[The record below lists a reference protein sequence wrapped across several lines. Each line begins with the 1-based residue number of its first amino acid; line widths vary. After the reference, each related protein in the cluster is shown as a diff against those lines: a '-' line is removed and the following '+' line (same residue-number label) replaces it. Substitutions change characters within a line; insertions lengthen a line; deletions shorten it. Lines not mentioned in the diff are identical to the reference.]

1 MNAFEEG
8 YAFFEKQAGV
18 QMAAHLGGE
27 YVAQVDAEIA
37 RLLAD
42 LNAFDGFKTG
52 ADKLK
57 GDIAEFWHADTF
69 NIDAVARG
77 SDHRAFIDRSHDF
90 ASADISSNF
99 GKLFGL
105 KYYKTAEASAKQQAK
120 SVFERFNEYRSAG
133 GKDTLEA
140 FLEKRGFSDD
150 SVLHDPIYSGQ
161 IRVIPKDQ
169 LEVARQWLKNK
180 IATESTIR
188 PEQMERYKDTLKM
201 LSDRLEDGQGTESI
215 ALSEADAKALA
226 VLAKEGDIGAEELK
240 QLGVSADQMIQF
252 EYLAKGAFKSG
263 LSAATISM
271 VLAVGP
277 EIYKAVDYL
286 IKNGE
291 LEEKQFQR
299 IGFAALKGGS
309 EGFVRGTVSAAIT
322 IACKSGMLGEA
333 FKSVSPNIIGMAT
346 VLAMN
351 TMKNSFKVANGTMT
365 RSELAQELVKE
376 LIVSSSALALGTVTQ
391 AFIEIPVVGF
401 MIGSFVGSA
410 IGSFAYTCGYN
421 AVMSFCVDTGF
432 TMFGIVKQDYT
443 LPEDVLRVIGVEVFQ
458 YEKFMPRQFNRKVFT
473 PTTFNRKHFEPNSI
487 GVQVL
492 RRGVIGVAQIGY
504 I

>member
-18 QMAAHLGGE
+18 QMAARLGGE
-27 YVAQVDAEIA
+27 YVALVDKEITK
-37 RLLAD
+37 LLTD

-69 NIDAVARG
+69 NVEAAARG
-77 SDHRAFIDRSHDF
+77 SNHRAFIDRSHDF

-105 KYYKTAEASAKQQAK
+105 KYYKTGEASAKQQAK
-120 SVFERFNEYRSAG
+120 SVFDRFQEYRSAG

-161 IRVIPKDQ
+161 IRIIPKDQ

-188 PEQMERYKDTLKM
+188 STQIERYKDTLKM

-226 VLAKEGDIGAEELK
+226 VLAKEGDIGTEELK
-240 QLGVSADQMIQF
+240 ALGVSAYQIIQF
-252 EYLAKGAFKSG
+252 EYLTKEAFKSG
-263 LSAATISM
+263 LSAATISI
-271 VLAVGP
+271 VLSVGP
-277 EIYKAVDYL
+277 EIYKAIDYL

-291 LEEKQFQR
+291 LEENQFQR
-299 IGFAALKGGS
+299 IGFAALKGSS
-309 EGFVRGTVSAAIT
+309 EGFIRGTVSAAIT

-333 FKSVSPNIIGMAT
+333 FKNVSPSIIGMST

-365 RSELAQELVKE
+365 HSELAQELLKE
-376 LIVSSSALALGTVTQ
+376 LIVSSSALVVGTVAQ

-401 MIGSFVGSA
+401 MIGSFVGSV
-410 IGSFAYTCGYN
+410 IGSFAYTCGCN
-421 AVMSFCVDTGF
+421 AVVSFCVDTGF
-432 TMFGIVKQDYT
+432 TMFGLVKQDYT
-443 LPEDVLRVIGVEVFQ
+443 LPNDVLEYIGITTFQ
-458 YEKFMPRQFNRKVFT
+458 YEKFGAKQFNVQDFT
-473 PTTFNRKHFEPNSI
+473 PASFKRRKFSGHTLDTHI
-487 GVQVL
+487 L
-492 RRGVIGVAQIGY
+492 RRGVIGVSEIGY

>member
-18 QMAAHLGGE
+18 QMAVHLGDE
-27 YVAQVDAEIA
+27 YVVQVDAKIA
-37 RLLAD
+37 KLLAD

-105 KYYKTAEASAKQQAK
+105 KYYKTAEDSAKQQAK
-120 SVFERFNEYRSAG
+120 SVFDRFHEYRSAG

-140 FLEKRGFSDD
+140 FLKKRGFSDD

-161 IRVIPKDQ
+161 IRIIPKDQ
-169 LEVARQWLKNK
+169 LETARQWLRNK

-226 VLAKEGDIGAEELK
+226 VLAKEGDIGAEELR

-252 EYLAKGAFKSG
+252 EYLAKEAFKSG

-277 EIYKAVDYL
+277 EIYKAIDYL

-299 IGFAALKGGS
+299 IGFAALKGGG

-333 FKSVSPNIIGMAT
+333 FRSASPEIIGMAT

-410 IGSFAYTCGYN
+410 IGSFAYNCGYN

-432 TMFGIVKQDYT
+432 TMFGLVNQNYS
-443 LPEDVLRVIGVEVFQ
+443 LPDDVFEHIGATIFQ
-458 YEKFMPRQFNRKVFT
+458 YERFVSKQFKKRSFSYTSFNHRQFSGHTLETR
-473 PTTFNRKHFEPNSI
+473 I
-487 GVQVL
+487 L
-492 RRGVIGVAQIGY
+492 RRGVISVSEIGY

>member
-18 QMAAHLGGE
+18 QVAAHLGGE

-37 RLLAD
+37 KLLAD

-69 NIDAVARG
+69 NVQAVARG
-77 SDHRAFIDRSHDF
+77 SEHRAFVDRSHDF
-90 ASADISSNF
+90 ASADIRGNF

-105 KYYKTAEASAKQQAK
+105 KYYKRAEDSAKQQAK
-120 SVFERFNEYRSAG
+120 SVFERFHEYRSAG

-140 FLEKRGFSDD
+140 FLEKRGFVDD

-161 IRVIPKDQ
+161 IRIIPKDQ
-169 LEVARQWLKNK
+169 LETARQWLKNK
-180 IATESTIR
+180 IATESMIR
-188 PEQMERYKDTLKM
+188 PQMARYKDTLAM
-201 LSDRLEDGQGTESI
+201 LSDQLEDGQGTESI

-226 VLAKEGDIGAEELK
+226 ALAKEGDIGTEELK

-252 EYLAKGAFKSG
+252 EYLAKEAFSSG

-277 EIYKAVDYL
+277 EIYKAIDYL

-291 LEEKQFQR
+291 LAEKEFQR
-299 IGFAALKGGS
+299 IGFAALKGGG

-333 FKSVSPNIIGMAT
+333 FKSVSPNMVGMAT

-351 TMKNSFKVANGTMT
+351 TMKNSFKVATGSMT
-365 RSELAQELVKE
+365 RSELAQELVRE
-376 LIVSSSALALGTVTQ
+376 LIVSSSALAVGAVVQ

-401 MIGSFVGSA
+401 MIGSFVGSV
-410 IGSFAYTCGYN
+410 IGSFTYTCGDN
-421 AVMSFCVDTGF
+421 TVMSFCVDTGF
-432 TMFGIVKQDYT
+432 TMFGIVQQDYT
-443 LPEDVLRVIGVEVFQ
+443 LPEDVLRAIGVDVFQ
-458 YEKFMPRQFNRKVFT
+458 YEKFAPRQFNHKVFT
-473 PTTFNRKHFEPNSI
+473 PASFNRKHFEPNSI
-487 GVQVL
+487 GIQVL

>member
-37 RLLAD
+37 KLLAD

-52 ADKLK
+52 PDKLK
-57 GDIAEFWHADTF
+57 GDIAEFWHAGTF

-77 SDHRAFIDRSHDF
+77 SGHRAFIDRSHDF

-120 SVFERFNEYRSAG
+120 SIFERFHEYRSAG
-133 GKDTLEA
+133 GKDTLEI

-161 IRVIPKDQ
+161 IRIIPKDQ
-169 LEVARQWLKNK
+169 LQMARQWLKNK
-180 IATESTIR
+180 NATESTIR
-188 PEQMERYKDTLKM
+188 PEQMERYRDTLKM
-201 LSDRLEDGQGTESI
+201 LSDRLEDGRGTESI

-226 VLAKEGDIGAEELK
+226 ALAREGDIGAEELK

-252 EYLAKGAFKSG
+252 EYLAKEAFKSG

-277 EIYKAVDYL
+277 EIYKAIDYL

-299 IGFAALKGGS
+299 IGFAALKGGG

-322 IACKSGMLGEA
+322 IACKSGILGEA
-333 FKSVSPNIIGMAT
+333 FKSISPNIIGMAT

-410 IGSFAYTCGYN
+410 VGSFAYTCGYN
-421 AVMSFCVDTGF
+421 AVMSFCIDTGF

-443 LPEDVLRVIGVEVFQ
+443 LPEDVIENLGVELFRYESFLPKQFSPKGFTHAQFNARGFEADTIGV
-458 YEKFMPRQFNRKVFT
+458 
-473 PTTFNRKHFEPNSI
+473 HILS
-487 GVQVL
+487 
-492 RRGVIGVAQIGY
+492 RGVIGVAQIGY

>member
-37 RLLAD
+37 KLLAD

-77 SDHRAFIDRSHDF
+77 SDHRAFVDRSHDF

-133 GKDTLEA
+133 GKDTLET

-150 SVLHDPIYSGQ
+150 AVLHDPIYAGQ

-188 PEQMERYKDTLKM
+188 PEQIERYEDTLKM
-201 LSDRLEDGQGTESI
+201 LSDRLEDGRGTESI
-215 ALSEADAKALA
+215 ALSEADAKLLA
-226 VLAKEGDIGAEELK
+226 TLAKEGDIGAEELRRI
-240 QLGVSADQMIQF
+240 GVSADQMIQF
-252 EYLAKGAFKSG
+252 EYLAKEAFKSG

-277 EIYKAVDYL
+277 EIYKAIDYL

-291 LEEKQFQR
+291 LEEKQFRR
-299 IGFAALKGGS
+299 IGFAALEGGS

-322 IACKSGMLGEA
+322 IACKSGMLGEV

-410 IGSFAYTCGYN
+410 IGSFAYTCSCN
-421 AVMSFCVDTGF
+421 AVISFCVDTGF
-432 TMFGIVKQDYT
+432 TMFGLVKQDYA
-443 LPEDVLRVIGVEVFQ
+443 LPKDVFEHIGAAIFQ
-458 YEKFMPRQFNRKVFT
+458 YEKFLSKQLNKRTFT
-473 PTTFNRKHFEPNSI
+473 PKSFNHRKFSGHTLETCI
-487 GVQVL
+487 L
-492 RRGVIGVAQIGY
+492 RRGVIGVSEIGY